1 MPENTGGHPLT
12 FAKAPVMDRTTLGS
26 KEPETPLMPDELP
39 AGSIEVLSR
48 LPRVGIIRNARSHRN
63 KNLEVDYL
71 GDPNV
76 ISAAPQTKPELAVAL
91 ARFAR
96 EKIGL
101 LVIDGGDGTIRDVLT
116 RAAPVFGDDW
126 PPIIVLPMGKTNAL
140 AHNLGLPRQWSLDDA
155 LNAALRGR
163 AVIRR
168 PLVIERLDMAQRDR
182 LGFLLGA
189 GVFNAAIKAGQ
200 TAHRA
205 GAFESLAVGVT
216 SAFGVVQAIVGLGS
230 SPWRNSFGMRLRI
243 GEDLADLPHSPHGTP
258 DSRFIAC
265 FSSLASF
272 PFGVRPFPKV
282 LAENSL
288 NYLVYD
294 APLRRAA
301 AMFPPLMFGSDPA
314 FIGKIGIHRGTTS
327 QIRMDLDDNF
337 ILDGETYP
345 GGSYDVR
352 LGPELHFVTP

>member
-1 MPENTGGHPLT
+1 
-12 FAKAPVMDRTTLGS
+12 
-26 KEPETPLMPDELP
+26 MPDELP
-39 AGSIEVLSR
+39 ATGAREGSVLAM

-63 KNLEVDYL
+63 KNSACDYL
-71 GDPNV
+71 DDPNV

-116 RAAPVFGDDW
+116 RAAPVFGDKW

-140 AHNLGLPRQWSLDDA
+140 AHNLGLPRRWSLNDA

-163 AVIRR
+163 AVVRR
-168 PLVIERLDMAQRDR
+168 PLVIERFDTQQRDR
-182 LGFLLGA
+182 VGFLLGA
-189 GVFNAAIKAGQ
+189 GVFNAAIAAGQ
-200 TAHRA
+200 SAHRA

-216 SAFGVVQAIVGLGS
+216 SAFGVVQAIVGVGS
-230 SPWRNSFGMRLRI
+230 SPWRNAFRMRLRS
-243 GEDLADLPHSPHGTP
+243 GEDLSELPHSLLGPA
-258 DSRFIAC
+258 DSRFLVCI
-265 FSSLASF
+265 SPLASF
-272 PFGVRPFPKV
+272 PFGLRPFPKV
-282 LAENSL
+282 FEDNRL
-288 NYLVYD
+288 NYLIYD

-314 FIGKIGIHRGTTS
+314 FLGRIGIHRGTLS
-327 QIRMDLDDNF
+327 RMRMDLEDSF

-345 GGSYDVR
+345 GGSYEVR
-352 LGPELHFVTP
+352 LGPELNFIAP